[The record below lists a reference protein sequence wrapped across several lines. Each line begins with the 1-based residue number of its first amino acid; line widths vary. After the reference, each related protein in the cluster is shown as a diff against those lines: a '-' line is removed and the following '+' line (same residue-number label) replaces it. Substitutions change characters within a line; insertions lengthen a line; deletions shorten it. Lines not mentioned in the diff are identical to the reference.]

1 MQTAAIKSKDMKC
14 NKKPVW
20 QNHRHF
26 CNLAILQLKIKGRA
40 QEYRV
45 IMGKVKEKKKSDAT
59 SKGHTKGLKNNFPY
73 NNVISKGKTKKK
85 ACPMHKQT
93 MFNVF
98 P

>member
-45 IMGKVKEKKKSDAT
+45 IMGKVKEKKKNQTQLAKDIQ
-59 SKGHTKGLKNNFPY
+59 KG
-73 NNVISKGKTKKK
+73 
-85 ACPMHKQT
+85 
-93 MFNVF
+93 
-98 P
+98 